1 MILERKIHNT
11 SDLIYLINSSIFQRR
26 PNFPYS
32 FLNSRSNG
40 PQEVWASLTN
50 QKIKNRTV
58 IVDKNEST
66 WPEKNSKVVV
76 VKDFLSVLPN
86 PLIERLK
93 DCKLR
98 LGPNIDFS
106 LDSNRVIYNNFTD
119 KKVLVP
125 SSWITPYLA
134 HKTGISARDVQVWV
148 SGIDEEEWEKKSN
161 SKKVS
166 HKVLLYMKGNNDKDL
181 VQQYS
186 SILRKKGF
194 QIEPIVYGGY
204 KQSEY
209 RKKLAQSKFMIW
221 FGTTESQSIA
231 QFQSWAM
238 DVPTL
243 VQKQELFIENSFRFK
258 ASSSPYLS
266 EFTGDFFEH
275 NSNPEEVI
283 DAWLN
288 KIEIFEPRDWLR
300 QNHTIELAF
309 ENLKVLFNT

>member
-1 MILERKIHNT
+1 M
-11 SDLIYLINSSIFQRR
+11 
-26 PNFPYS
+26 
-32 FLNSRSNG
+32 G
-40 PQEVWASLTN
+40 
-50 QKIKNRTV
+50 
-58 IVDKNEST
+58 KNEST
-66 WPEKNSKVVV
+66 WPGKNSKVIV
-76 VKDFLSVLPN
+76 VKDFLSVLPK

-106 LDSNRVIYNNFTD
+106 LDSNRVIYNNFTN

-125 SSWITPYLA
+125 SSWIIPYLT

-148 SGIDEEEWEKKSN
+148 SGIDDVEWEKKPN
-161 SKKVS
+161 NKKVS
-166 HKVLLYMKGNNDKDL
+166 HKVILYMKGNYDKKL
-181 VQQYS
+181 VEQYS
-186 SILRKKGF
+186 KILNKKGF
-194 QIEPIVYGGY
+194 QIEPFVYGSY
-204 KQSEY
+204 KQSDY
-209 RKKLAQSKFMIW
+209 RKKLAKSKFMIW

-231 QFQSWAM
+231 QFQSWSM

-243 VQKQELFIENSFRFK
+243 VQKQELLIEKSFQFK

-275 NSNPEEVI
+275 NLNPEEVI

-288 KIEIFEPRDWLR
+288 KIKILKPRDWLR

-309 ENLKVLFNT
+309 ENLKVLFST